1 METIILKNN
10 KNLPELHFTW
20 QENFS
25 KNYLNKTIFKNAA
38 NKKASN
44 SSVNNMIKVY
54 QCNQD
59 LTILKSDL
67 FNYKFVGISDEVH
80 VCKRNRNE
88 EKCGKVYG
96 SETFGLGGRLS
107 SLISRKEKRYSNI
120 MTIYNFYQEVFKQIP
135 EQAKMSLKRKKEL
148 PKKNN
153 SENKNSSIGKLCI
166 FGVAASIYT
175 GFFSLVLCFPAIIT
189 SILIL
194 VSYIIKSGYGQVKN
208 LVDSIKYLNTNLFFE
223 IGKIKKENK
232 RGNYLERIDPNYR
245 YFMFVEFVSTYPRT
259 TVKIPYIVKVHND
272 FLDFLTKDLSEKLD
286 TYDISLS
293 NTALINI
300 KEISDNLTNVI
311 DNPDQPD
318 DKLNKEIMDVANKI
332 QQSVNN

>member
-10 KNLPELHFTW
+10 KNLPELKFTW
-20 QENFS
+20 QENLS

-38 NKKASN
+38 NKKDKN
-44 SSVNNMIKVY
+44 SSVNDMIKVY
-54 QCNQD
+54 QCDKD

-67 FNYKFVGISDEVH
+67 FNYKFVGIIDEVY

-88 EKCGKVYG
+88 DKCGKVYG

-135 EQAKMSLKRKKEL
+135 EQAKALLIRKKES

-153 SENKNSSIGKLCI
+153 SKNKKSAADLC
-166 FGVAASIYT
+166 FLGAGLAPFT

-189 SILIL
+189 SILIV
-194 VSYIIKSGYGQVKN
+194 VSYIFGQVKN

-232 RGNYLERIDPNYR
+232 RGDYLERIDPNYR
-245 YFMFVEFVSTYPRT
+245 YFMYVEFVSTYPRT

-293 NTALINI
+293 NTALVNI
-300 KEISDNLTNVI
+300 KEISYNLTEII
-311 DNPDQPD
+311 DKPDKPD
-318 DKLNKEIMDVANKI
+318 DILNKEIIDVANKI
-332 QQSVNN
+332 KQSVNN